1 MPIKVKQ
8 PDGSVKVVYL
18 KKAPVAVEPV
28 APVAVEPT
36 RKEASTQTDL
46 PLCRDC
52 KQCPVTA
59 AGMKYC
65 EDCK

>member
-8 PDGSVKVVYL
+8 PDGSVKLVYL
-18 KKAPVAVEPV
+18 KKAPVAPV
-28 APVAVEPT
+28 AAEPT
-36 RKEASTQTDL
+36 HKEASTQTDL

-52 KQCPVTA
+52 KSCPVTA
-59 AGMKYC
+59 AGMKFC